1 MKFRMLALL
10 AIAAAFLL
18 PRISMADSVDF
29 YLTQEQCT
37 GACGAGTAPAPLANS
52 SAIEVIVDLTSSTTA
67 TVEFEGPSGDKIVAP
82 VSVNVDGLFDAST
95 SYGPGLAPTN
105 PCGYGLTACAAGG
118 DDHFGTMN
126 LETGGGSSA
135 TTITISLTA
144 EDGNSWADAADVLTP
159 TTGYGK
165 AYSHGFEAEDED
177 SSNPTAGSDH
187 AVAPEPSSLF
197 LLGTGLLGLAFV
209 AFRRAQASGAT
220 L

>member
-1 MKFRMLALL
+1 MKFRVFALL
-10 AIAAAFLL
+10 AIAAALFL
-18 PRISMADSVDF
+18 PRIAMADSIDF
-29 YLTQEQCT
+29 YLTQQQCT
-37 GACGAGTAPAPLANS
+37 SGCGAGTAPAPLPDS

-67 TVEFEGPSGDKIVAP
+67 TVEFVGPSGGKIVAP

-105 PCGYGLTACAAGG
+105 PCGYGLTACAPGG

-159 TTGYGK
+159 TTGFGK
-165 AYSHGFEAEDED
+165 AYSQGFEAEDED
-177 SSNPTAGSDH
+177 SSNPTAGYMT
-187 AVAPEPSSLF
+187 PEPPSLL

-209 AFRRAQASGAT
+209 AFRRTKASGVA
-220 L
+220 LNM